1 MSGPGIMKY
10 GKKYTID
17 MESLP
22 LYIIAALALIVT
34 PGPDVIYVLS
44 RGIADGR
51 VGGMMGA
58 LGVTCGI
65 FIHTL
70 AAALGLAVLLQTSV
84 IAFWILKLAGGVYL
98 VYLGIQMI
106 KNKKAFDLEISRERI
121 NLKKCFVQG
130 FLSNVLN
137 PKVALFFVAFLPQFV
152 DLNSPHYSTHMIGL
166 GLIYALM
173 TIAFLSI
180 LGIFAGLIGVW
191 LKSKKSVAGKVRWV
205 PGLVLMV
212 LGVRLLAFQ
221 RS

>member
-1 MSGPGIMKY
+1 
-10 GKKYTID
+10 

-51 VGGMMGA
+51 AGGLMGA

-70 AAALGLAVLLQTSV
+70 ATTLGLAVLLQTS
-84 IAFWILKLAGGVYL
+84 ALGFWILKLAGGAYL

-106 KNKKAFDLEISRERI
+106 RNKRAFDLEISGNGI
-121 NLKKCFVQG
+121 NLKKCFAQG

-152 DLNSPHYSTHMIGL
+152 NLNNPHYSIHMIGL
-166 GLIYALM
+166 GLIYAVL
-173 TIAFLSI
+173 TIGFLSV
-180 LGIFAGLIGVW
+180 LGTFAGLIGAW
-191 LKSKKSVAGKVRWV
+191 LKSRRSLAGNIRWV
-205 PGLVLMV
+205 PGLVLML
-212 LGVRLLAFQ
+212 LGVRLLVSQ

>member
-1 MSGPGIMKY
+1 MQ
-10 GKKYTID
+10 
-17 MESLP
+17 SLP

-34 PGPDVIYVLS
+34 PGPDIIYVLS

-51 VGGMMGA
+51 AGGLVSA

-65 FIHTL
+65 CTHTL
-70 AAALGLAVLLQTSV
+70 AASLGLAVLLQTSV
-84 IAFWILKLAGGVYL
+84 IGFWILKVAGGMYL
-98 VYLGIQMI
+98 VYLGIQVI
-106 KNKKAFDLEISRERI
+106 KNKKAFDLEVSREGI
-121 NLKKCFVQG
+121 NLRKCFAQG

-166 GLIYALM
+166 GLIYAVM

-180 LGIFAGLIGVW
+180 LGNFAGLIGAW
-191 LKSKKSVAGKVRWV
+191 LKSRRSLAGNVRWV
-205 PGLVLMV
+205 PGLILML
-212 LGVRLLAFQ
+212 LGVRLLVSQ

>member
-1 MSGPGIMKY
+1 
-10 GKKYTID
+10 

-51 VGGMMGA
+51 VGGLIGA

-65 FIHTL
+65 LIHTL
-70 AAALGLAVLLQTSV
+70 AASLGLAVLLQTSV
-84 IAFWILKLAGGVYL
+84 IAFWILKLAGGAYL
-98 VYLGIQMI
+98 VFLGIQMI
-106 KNKKAFDLEISRERI
+106 KNKQAFDPEISKEGV
-121 NLKKCFVQG
+121 NLKKCFFQG

-152 DLNSPHYSTHMIGL
+152 DLNSPHHSTPMIGL

-180 LGIFAGLIGVW
+180 LGIFAGLIGTW

-212 LGVRLLAFQ
+212 LGVRLLVS
-221 RS
+221 RRN

>member
-1 MSGPGIMKY
+1 M
-10 GKKYTID
+10 T
-17 MESLP
+17 SLP

-51 VGGMMGA
+51 VGGVMGA

-65 FIHTL
+65 LIHTL
-70 AAALGLAVLLQTSV
+70 AASLGLAVLLQTSI
-84 IAFWILKLAGGVYL
+84 IAFWILKLAGGLYL
-98 VYLGIQMI
+98 IYLGIQMI
-106 KNKKAFDLEISRERI
+106 KNEKAFDLEVSRERI
-121 NLKKCFVQG
+121 NLKKCFAQG

-152 DLNSPHYSTHMIGL
+152 DLNSRHYSTQMIGL
-166 GLIYALM
+166 GLIYAAM

-191 LKSKKSVAGKVRWV
+191 LKSRRSVAGNVRWV

-212 LGVRLLAFQ
+212 LGASLLASQ